1 MYTHFI
7 GWTGE
12 EKYGRS
18 TGTLKHI
25 SWNIFFIEIYFIETF
40 FIGWFAHRLIS
51 THFYRLTCT
60 RFAHTLT
67 GLSSHNTHTFGHAD
81 FPTLLQ
87 ADLHTI
93 RTPFVRLVSTQ
104 FAYLLTFI
112 FPHNF
117 PGWLAHN
124 SNTLKQAN
132 FRTIC
137 AHFDRLICA
146 QFAHTFQADL
156 HTLYRLN
163 WGKKKQGQSTGTICT
178 HCTGWAKRCERS
190 MSAGRDLKVRLSCL

>member
-40 FIGWFAHRLIS
+40 FIGWFAHRRIS

-60 RFAHTLT
+60 QFAHTLT
-67 GLSSHNTHTFGHAD
+67 GLSSHNTHSFGHAD

-93 RTPFVRLVSTQ
+93 RTPFVRLVFTQ

-112 FPHNF
+112 FH
-117 PGWLAHN
+117 
-124 SNTLKQAN
+124 
-132 FRTIC
+132 TI
-137 AHFDRLICA
+137 
-146 QFAHTFQADL
+146 FQADL
-156 HTLYRLN
+156 HTIQTLLNRLIFA
-163 WGKKKQGQSTGTICT
+163 QFAPILTGWYARNLHTLSRLICT
-178 HCTGWAKRCERS
+178 HYIGWTEGKKN
-190 MSAGRDLKVRLSCL
+190 RDKTRVQFAHIV